1 MHSATL
7 TTSAPRKPNLA
18 TKVLWAAIAIAG
30 ACCLGVVALRRGEP
44 VNAIWIVT
52 AAIAVFLIAH
62 RFYSRFI
69 ADKVLELDPSRATP
83 AVLRNDGLDYV
94 PTHKWVV
101 FGHHFAA
108 IAGAGPLVGPVLAAQ
123 MGYLPGMLWILVGV
137 VFAGAVQ
144 DFMILGLSL
153 RHGGRSLGQMLRE
166 ELGEAPGVVAMVG
179 VLVLMMIVLAV
190 LALVVVKA
198 LTHSPWGTFTVA
210 CTIPIALLMG
220 AYLRFIRPG
229 RILEVSLIG
238 LVLLLASI
246 WFGAHVAASPAL
258 ASWFD
263 FDARKLAWLLIG
275 YGFFASVLP
284 VWLLLAP
291 RDYLST
297 FLKIGTIILLAL
309 AIILSA
315 PRLQMPAITRFIDGT
330 GPVFA
335 GSVFPF
341 LFITIACGAVSGWH
355 SIIASGTTP
364 KLLASEGQA
373 RLVGYGGML
382 MEAFVAIMALIAAA
396 SLHPGV
402 YFAMNSP
409 SALDRHHGRV
419 RRGDHQQLG
428 LPDHAR
434 RAQRYRAEDRRGHA
448 AQPRRWR
455 ADAGGGHGAAAAQ
468 HPARRTHDG
477 VLVPLRDPVRGA
489 LHPDHGR
496 RRHAGRALHDPGD
509 RRSDSRAAETNRI
522 LDQQRLATVVCVGL
536 WGYFLYQGAVDPL
549 GGINT
554 LWPLFGIANQML
566 AAIALLLATVVTVKL
581 KRQRYVWVPG
591 VPAAWLVVCTL
602 TAGAQKLFSDKISF
616 TAAAQKYANAMAQ
629 GRLLAPAKTLAEMER
644 IVTNNRVDVAL
655 TAAFMLLVIVM
666 LLFSVRAVVRGWRV
680 NQPTAREEP
689 YVALASVAVV
699 PGAHP

>member
-1 MHSATL
+1 MQAAIPQPSPA
-7 TTSAPRKPNLA
+7 SKI
-18 TKVLWAAIAIAG
+18 LWVAIAIVG
-30 ACCLGVVALRRGEP
+30 AFCLGVVALRRGEP
-44 VNAIWIVT
+44 INAIWLVA
-52 AAIAVFLIAH
+52 AAISVFVIGY
-62 RFYSRFI
+62 RFYGKFI
-69 ADKVLELDPSRATP
+69 EYSVLQLDPTRATP

-94 PTHKWVV
+94 PTDKWVV

-123 MGYLPGMLWILVGV
+123 MGYLPGTLWILFGV

-153 RHGGRSLGQMLRE
+153 RRDGRSLGHMLRE
-166 ELGEAPGVVAMVG
+166 ELGPLPGIVAMIG

-220 AYLRFIRPG
+220 TYLRWFRPG

-246 WFGAHVAASPAL
+246 WFGKYVADSATLGPM
-258 ASWFD
+258 FD
-263 FDARKLAWLLIG
+263 FDARALAWLLIA
-275 YGFFASVLP
+275 YGSCASILP

-297 FLKIGTIILLAL
+297 FLKIGTIALLAL
-309 AIILSA
+309 AIFLAA
-315 PRLQMPAITRFIDGT
+315 PTLQMPAVTKFIDGT

-335 GSVFPF
+335 GNLFPF

-364 KLLASEGQA
+364 KLLANEGQA
-373 RLVGYGGML
+373 RMVGYGGML
-382 MEAFVAIMALIAAA
+382 MEAFVAIMALVAAT

-409 SALDRHHGRV
+409 SALIGTTV
-419 RRGDHQQLG
+419 QQAATTISQWGFVLT
-428 LPDHAR
+428 PDELIQTAKNIGESSILS
-434 RAQRYRAEDRRGHA
+434 RAGGAPTLAVGM
-448 AQPRRWR
+448 AQLLHNIIPGGGMMAFWYHY
-455 ADAGGGHGAAAAQ
+455 AILFEALFILTTVDAGTRVGRFMIQEIAG
-468 HPARRTHDG
+468 
-477 VLVPLRDPVRGA
+477 LVYKPLK
-489 LHPDHGR
+489 
-496 RRHAGRALHDPGD
+496 
-509 RRSDSRAAETNRI
+509 ETASWTGN
-522 LDQQRLATVVCVGL
+522 LLATAICVAL

-566 AAIALLLATVVTVKL
+566 AAIALMLATVVVVKL
-581 KRQRYVWVPG
+581 KRERFVLVPG
-591 VPAAWLVVCTL
+591 IPALWLIVCTL
-602 TAGAQKLFSDKISF
+602 TAGYEKLVGTISF
-616 TAAAQKYANAMAQ
+616 TAAANKYNAAMQQ
-629 GRLLAPAKTLAEMER
+629 GQLLAPAKSVAEMQR
-644 IVTNNRVDVAL
+644 IVTNNYVDMAL
-655 TAAFMLLVIVM
+655 TGLFMALIVTMVIFSLRALL
-666 LLFSVRAVVRGWRV
+666 RAWRT
-680 NQPTAREEP
+680 NHPTAHEEP
-689 YVALASVAVV
+689 YVALSSVAS
-699 PGAHP
+699 